1 MSPPKLSKYYV
12 AATEKLENT
21 KEKLSNGI
29 VHIKENQFLILSPR
43 IRG

>member
-21 KEKLSNGI
+21 NSGDYLIYILISN
-29 VHIKENQFLILSPR
+29 VL
-43 IRG
+43 